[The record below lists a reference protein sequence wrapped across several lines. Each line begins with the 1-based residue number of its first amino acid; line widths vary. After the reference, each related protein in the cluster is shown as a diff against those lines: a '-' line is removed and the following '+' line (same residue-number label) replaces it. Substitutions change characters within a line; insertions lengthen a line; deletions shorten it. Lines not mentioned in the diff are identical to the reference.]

1 MNNRAFS
8 RDDSAALIYR
18 FNDTRL
24 NSVSFAG
31 LPQRAGYRHYDCDS
45 CCATDLC
52 AFRELTVLLRTEDV
66 LGIEREWCHSQ
77 QWFGELP
84 LSGRRLRLLVLQCS
98 VLLEP
103 DLGDLLSGL
112 SGCGAEVTVSL
123 LTGM

>member
-77 QWFGELP
+77 QWFGEHRGTDRRGNRHPAFNWCELWRWSSC
-84 LSGRRLRLLVLQCS
+84 LCNSGF
-98 VLLEP
+98 
-103 DLGDLLSGL
+103 SGWR
-112 SGCGAEVTVSL
+112 
-123 LTGM
+123 